1 MSNNRLYVGNKKSK
15 KWLMLCKG
23 WGEGWDGL
31 NGKKIKMF
39 NKFIMSED
47 CIGESDFSPTSLF
60 FFTEQDRMECNTVFC
75 GPDWEEF
82 TEKDW

>member
-1 MSNNRLYVGNKKSK
+1 MTDEKCIEETV
-15 KWLMLCKG
+15 
-23 WGEGWDGL
+23 E
-31 NGKKIKMF
+31 KIKMF
-39 NKFIMSED
+39 NKFIMSEA

-60 FFTEQDRMECNTVFC
+60 FFTEQDRMEYNTVFY